1 MATEEIA
8 ALGRARLAVTA
19 VGYAGLLG
27 GPPVIGFVAQGV
39 GPAWVPAPAAAAAHG
54 PRRAPLSFC
63 GVPTLGYFLH
73 R

>member
-8 ALGRARLAVTA
+8 AHGRARLAATA

-39 GPAWVPAPAAAAAHG
+39 GLAWALAVPVALVGLIVLLAPAAATAEG
-54 PRRAPLSFC
+54 
-63 GVPTLGYFLH
+63 
-73 R
+73 